1 MTRVVSKLMKVEMG
15 LRLRL
20 RSRLSVSQ
28 HGSAVVK
35 EHSHTVLTRS
45 VNLGSG

>member
-1 MTRVVSKLMKVEMG
+1 MSEMVKIEMG

-20 RSRLSVSQ
+20 RPRLSVSQ

-35 EHSHTVLTRS
+35 AHSHTVLTRS
-45 VNLGSG
+45 VDVGSG

>member
-1 MTRVVSKLMKVEMG
+1 VSGIMSEMVKVEMG
-15 LRLRL
+15 LRL

-35 EHSHTVLTRS
+35 EHSDTVLTRS
-45 VNLGSG
+45 VNLGSR